1 MNPKIR
7 LRALLNYF
15 TLMRSWESYTSPLGE
30 RERERE
36 GFKVN
41 QWVVSTYTGETKSA
55 NRLTRSS
62 KRAR

>member
-30 RERERE
+30 GERE